1 MNDIGF
7 VGYRSANLRAG
18 LLTGILNPKT
28 IRFHMAFL
36 AQFMNPELPMAPQF
50 QVLMAISCAVV
61 FLILFGYALLAA
73 QARHRIKSL
82 RARKSKG
89 YAGGVFLLGG
99 SPLVASTR

>member
-28 IRFHMAFL
+28 IRFYMAFL

-61 FLILFGYALLAA
+61 FLILFGYALLAV
-73 QARHRIKSL
+73 QAHHRLKSL